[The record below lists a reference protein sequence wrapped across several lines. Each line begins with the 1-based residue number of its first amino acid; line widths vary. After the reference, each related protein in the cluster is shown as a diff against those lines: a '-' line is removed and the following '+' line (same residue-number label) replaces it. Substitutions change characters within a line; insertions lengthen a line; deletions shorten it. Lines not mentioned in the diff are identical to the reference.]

1 MSSQLNLKNYSEM
14 DENDLLS
21 EDLTTMLIIV
31 GSYLYGGGDIEE
43 IEHLVLDRMSELIDN
58 HLEGITENM
67 SIH

>member
-1 MSSQLNLKNYSEM
+1 
-14 DENDLLS
+14 
-21 EDLTTMLIIV
+21 MLIIV